1 MKCPYCGSEKDRVV
15 DSRSSE
21 EGYAT
26 RRRRECLSC
35 SRRYTTYER
44 LEELEIKVVKK
55 DGVREPLDSTK
66 LRSGIAKA
74 CWKRPISDEQIDT
87 IVTDIQGT
95 LYGKFEKE
103 IDSAALGE
111 LIMAQLRDL
120 DEIAYIRFASV
131 YREFKDVQ
139 DFVHEVQPML
149 RASNEQRSKL
159 PPVDEGDGNGAED
172 PTAVL
177 D

>member
-15 DSRSSE
+15 DSRSSD
-21 EGYAT
+21 EGFAT

-55 DGVREPLDSTK
+55 DGVREPLDSAK

-74 CWKRPISDEQIDT
+74 CWKRPISDEQIDA
-87 IVTDIQGT
+87 IVTEIQGT
-95 LYGKFEKE
+95 LYGEFEKE
-103 IDSAALGE
+103 IGSAVLGE
-111 LIMAQLRDL
+111 LIMEKLRGL

-149 RASNEQRSKL
+149 RESSARRAKL
-159 PPVDEGDGNGAED
+159 PRVEDGEPSGPED
-172 PTAVL
+172 ATVVL
-177 D
+177 E